1 MNIRYIIILQE
12 ISAKTSKMA
21 REAYQGFINQKY
33 DINYVI
39 NLQRQANITAQK
51 ARDVYS
57 DYFKYIKYKKKYLQ
71 LKIQSV

>member
-1 MNIRYIIILQE
+1 MILQE

-57 DYFKYIKYKKKYLQ
+57 DYIKYIKYKKKYLQ